1 MEHRWARVLCTEAL
15 KELARGDEQQAT
27 ALMKMAIDEIARHE
41 VVLGTPWR
49 FGDPLPAKKR
59 AGWGLVPGRRL

>member
-1 MEHRWARVLCTEAL
+1 L